1 MQDNCLHKEYT
12 RILGISVTV
21 AKWGI
26 RIRSLVGQ
34 KQHSDEQKRNHPRA
48 DLDLLEIAAET
59 ADDDVGNETKGNAKG
74 DIVGKGHNCQR
85 KECGHT
91 DLEIGPVSFF
101 RIGHII
107 ACLSHFYTM
116 NLINFRRTCF
126 L

>member
-1 MQDNCLHKEYT
+1 M
-12 RILGISVTV
+12 
-21 AKWGI
+21 
-26 RIRSLVGQ
+26 GQ

-91 DLEIGPVSFF
+91 DLEIGPVSFLYWPYYSMF
-101 RIGHII
+101 ITFFHYESYQFQTNLFFIGQ
-107 ACLSHFYTM
+107 
-116 NLINFRRTCF
+116 
-126 L
+126 